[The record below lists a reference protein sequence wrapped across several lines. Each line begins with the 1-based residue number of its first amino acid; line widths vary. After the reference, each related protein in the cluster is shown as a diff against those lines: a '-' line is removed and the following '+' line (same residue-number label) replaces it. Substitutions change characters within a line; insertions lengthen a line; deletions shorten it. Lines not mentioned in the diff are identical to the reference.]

1 MRPGFSGTSLDVVGL
16 VVRWVVQVSG
26 LFDEKH
32 FCSGY
37 RMDSAERHGRA
48 VRTLFDSV
56 RCKTGMAWRRNSQFI
71 WWPDLDGWAKNGRNL
86 CAARRS
92 TGKSAGKKKK
102 RREENLV
109 QGSRSAVKQ
118 VRVCANEHLCEVWD
132 APVFAWNINQK
143 TKTWSTKEPGR
154 RIRGWQERKRLDKA
168 DQPASETGHHG
179 LRWDQNRFCECEDF
193 LGGLIGVWPGFWW
206 TSRLRCDLKGRH
218 RRYKV
223 GV

>member
-1 MRPGFSGTSLDVVGL
+1 MWPGFSGTSLDVVGL

-92 TGKSAGKKKK
+92 TGKSAGKRRKEGKRIWFKGHVLLWNRWGSVQMKTSARSEMPQSLPGTLSEDKDLKHERTWATNQRLAGKKETWQSWPACFWN
-102 RREENLV
+102 RA
-109 QGSRSAVKQ
+109 SRSEVGPKQ
-118 VRVCANEHLCEVWD
+118 VLRVWRFPWRFDWCVTWVLVD
-132 APVFAWNINQK
+132 VK
-143 TKTWSTKEPGR
+143 TEMWS
-154 RIRGWQERKRLDKA
+154 ER
-168 DQPASETGHHG
+168 
-179 LRWDQNRFCECEDF
+179 
-193 LGGLIGVWPGFWW
+193 
-206 TSRLRCDLKGRH
+206 
-218 RRYKV
+218 
-223 GV
+223 